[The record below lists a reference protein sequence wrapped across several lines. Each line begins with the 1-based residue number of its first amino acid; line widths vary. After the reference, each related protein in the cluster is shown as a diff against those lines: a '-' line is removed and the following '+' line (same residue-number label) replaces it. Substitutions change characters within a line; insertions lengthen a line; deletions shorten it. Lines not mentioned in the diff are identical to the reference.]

1 MKRIILTS
9 ALAIFIL
16 CANAQ
21 EKKGHS
27 KCCKKI
33 VVPESV
39 KKAFSDKYP
48 DAKKVKWDLEKP
60 GQYEAEFK
68 IAKLETSVLID
79 ENGTILEVE
88 TEISKK
94 ALPEAVQNTLKTDF
108 AGYEI
113 EEVEKIDANG
123 VIKYEMEA
131 EKGKEEFELVF
142 DANGK
147 LISKEV
153 EKD

>member
-21 EKKGHS
+21 EKKEHS

-48 DAKKVKWDLEKP
+48 EVKKVKWDMEKP

-68 IAKLETSVLID
+68 LAKVETSVLFD

-94 ALPEAVQNTLKTDF
+94 ALPEAVQSTLKTDF
-108 AGYEI
+108 ADYDI
-113 EEVEKIDANG
+113 EDVEKIEANG
-123 VIKYEMEA
+123 VLTYEMEA

-147 LISKEV
+147 LISKEL